1 MSTPNPNLDK
11 LTALAQR
18 VGEAIAASPA
28 GALEKN
34 ARQHFISQLAN
45 QGLVTREEFDGQRQL
60 LEKTRLKFAALEAK
74 ITELESRQVISAFKE
89 QAK

>member
-18 VGEAIAASPA
+18 VGEAIAASPV

-45 QGLVTREEFDGQRQL
+45 QGLVTRGEFDGQRLL
-60 LEKTRLKFAALEAK
+60 LEKTRLKLAALEAK
-74 ITELESRQVISAFKE
+74 VIELESSQAIAAIKL

>member
-28 GALEKN
+28 GDLEKN

-45 QGLVTREEFDGQRQL
+45 QGLVTRKEFDGQRLL
-60 LEKTRLKFAALEAK
+60 LEKTRLKLIALEAK
-74 ITELESRQVISAFKE
+74 LTELESRPVVSAAKQQVE
-89 QAK
+89 

>member
-45 QGLVTREEFDGQRQL
+45 QGLVTREEFDGQRLL
-60 LEKTRLKFAALEAK
+60 LEKTRLKLATLEAKLAALE
-74 ITELESRQVISAFKE
+74 SGHVIAAAPE

>member
-1 MSTPNPNLDK
+1 MPTPNPNLDK

-34 ARQHFISQLAN
+34 ARQHFISQLAK
-45 QGLVTREEFDGQRQL
+45 QGLVTREEFDAERAL
-60 LEKTRLKFAALEAK
+60 LEKTRATLATLHEQIARLEAR
-74 ITELESRQVISAFKE
+74 ESHQARE